1 MILSEALSSKSWDR
15 LPKAGDSVSTEDGI
29 RMVVE
34 KLDKNRIET
43 VHLYL
48 PENYREHTSD
58 SLENDD

>member
-1 MILSEALSSKSWDR
+1 MILSEALSSKSWI
-15 LPKAGDSVSTEDGI
+15 GDSVSTEDGI

-58 SLENDD
+58 SLETDD